1 MSSQEFEGADAV
13 DAGADG
19 LNGRGAD
26 AGRGAGDEVA
36 GYAAEVR
43 AQFADLPDAESA
55 DLLEDLEDHLRE
67 VAAEDAGTLRER
79 LGAPAAYAR
88 ELRQAAGLPEPGEG
102 SGSGG
107 PGAGARPRRKLR
119 AVVRDAMA
127 DAERWA
133 RGYRAGREV
142 LDFLPLLR
150 PAWWVLRA
158 WVAVR
163 LLEMMTTTVPWPE
176 FTLIPQVGDSTFTGL
191 IALLVAVPVSVY
203 AARRTVPD
211 GWRRR
216 AMGAGEGILVLF
228 TIGLALSAVGDQSDY
243 ASASDVSNVHYVQ
256 TAQSGLAENGKQISN
271 LYVYDRSGKPLDGVY
286 VYDQD
291 GQPVTVGPSEYGSFI
306 DSGGWLDGAG
316 SVVANLFPRQLLVQ
330 RWNGNGGANYVAIP
344 PPAVDIPQGVHRATT
359 PEGAQQGSATPSP
372 STTAPSTPTPTPA
385 PSTPASSPSSGS
397 PTAPLSGATGAQ
409 TSSALPPTPT
419 PPASAH

>member
-13 DAGADG
+13 GAGAEG

-26 AGRGAGDEVA
+26 AGGGAGDEVA

-142 LDFLPLLR
+142 LDFDHLLR
-150 PAWWVLRA
+150 NKLISPHDLDLFKFADSAEQAWR
-158 WVAVR
+158 
-163 LLEMMTTTVPWPE
+163 
-176 FTLIPQVGDSTFTGL
+176 I
-191 IALLVAVPVSVY
+191 IAES
-203 AARRTVPD
+203 RRTV
-211 GWRRR
+211 
-216 AMGAGEGILVLF
+216 
-228 TIGLALSAVGDQSDY
+228 
-243 ASASDVSNVHYVQ
+243 
-256 TAQSGLAENGKQISN
+256 K
-271 LYVYDRSGKPLDGVY
+271 
-286 VYDQD
+286 
-291 GQPVTVGPSEYGSFI
+291 
-306 DSGGWLDGAG
+306 
-316 SVVANLFPRQLLVQ
+316 
-330 RWNGNGGANYVAIP
+330 
-344 PPAVDIPQGVHRATT
+344 
-359 PEGAQQGSATPSP
+359 
-372 STTAPSTPTPTPA
+372 
-385 PSTPASSPSSGS
+385 
-397 PTAPLSGATGAQ
+397 
-409 TSSALPPTPT
+409 
-419 PPASAH
+419 